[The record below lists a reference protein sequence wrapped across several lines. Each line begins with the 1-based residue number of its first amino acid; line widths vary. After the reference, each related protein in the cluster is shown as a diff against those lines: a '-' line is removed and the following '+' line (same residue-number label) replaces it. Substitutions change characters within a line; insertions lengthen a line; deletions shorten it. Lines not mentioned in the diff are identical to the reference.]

1 MNIILIKSL
10 KARYFEGAEFLFLLG
25 LIFFILGCIFY
36 YPYLKGKAVPKSGT
50 KRENFFMYIED
61 AAKILN
67 YHRSIGMILIG
78 LLFIIA
84 SIVLFF
90 IGLYS

>member
-1 MNIILIKSL
+1 MNIILMKSL
-10 KARYFEGAEFLFLLG
+10 KARYFEGAEFIFLLG

-36 YPYLKGKAVPKSGT
+36 YPYLKGKEVPKSGI
-50 KRENFFMYIED
+50 KRANFFIYLVD

-78 LLFIIA
+78 LLFIIT

-90 IGLYS
+90 IGLFS